1 MDRRAILVLQD
12 GSVYEGRAF
21 GAESTSCGE
30 VVFGT
35 GMTGYQEML
44 TDPSFAGQI
53 LVFTY
58 PLIGNYGV
66 VEADSQSN
74 RVRLSGLVVSEHCI
88 HPSHYS
94 STLTLHQAVLA
105 EGVPG
110 IAGLDTRA
118 LTRHLR
124 SAGVMMGMITS
135 EMDAREALRALHRF
149 PAYDTTDFVRRVST
163 EDPYEWQSGECD
175 GACLPRTADRVGKT
189 DNVAAKAHIVI
200 VDCGLKYSIP
210 RVLSRLGCRITIV
223 PCTTTAEEVLGFN
236 PDGVLLTPGPGN
248 PALLGYIA
256 DTVAKLIGRKPLMG
270 ICLGHHLIAMASGAR
285 TYKLMYGHRGANH
298 PVRDCATG
306 AIYITAQNHGYAVDA
321 DSVSNGFEVSH
332 LNLTDGTVEGLRH
345 REFPILSVQ
354 FHCESSP
361 GPLDSLCLFGRF
373 LEMVKS

>member
-1 MDRRAILVLQD
+1 MLQD
-12 GSVYEGRAF
+12 GSVYEGHAF
-21 GAESTSCGE
+21 GAGSTSCGE
-30 VVFGT
+30 AVFGT

-53 LVFTY
+53 LVPTY

-66 VEADSQSN
+66 VQADSQSD
-74 RVRLSGLVVSEHCI
+74 RVRLSGLVVRDHCI
-88 HPSHYS
+88 HPSHYR
-94 STLTLHQAVLA
+94 STLTLHQYLLA

-110 IAGLDTRA
+110 IAGVDTRA

-135 EMDAREALRALHRF
+135 EMDVREALEELQLF
-149 PAYDTTDFVRRVST
+149 PRYDTTDFVRRVST
-163 EDPYEWQSGECD
+163 QSPYEWQSEACD
-175 GACLPRTADRVGKT
+175 GACLPRTEARAAETVGAGK
-189 DNVAAKAHIVI
+189 KAHIVI

-210 RVLSRLGCRITIV
+210 RILSRLGCRITIV

-248 PALLGYIA
+248 PALLGYVA

-285 TYKLMYGHRGANH
+285 TYKLKYGHRGANH

-321 DSVSNGFEVSH
+321 DSLSNGLEVSH

-345 REFPILSVQ
+345 REFPVLSVQ
-354 FHCESSP
+354 YHCESSP
-361 GPLDSLCLFGRF
+361 GPLDSLGLFEGF